1 MTPSK
6 TAAGVAFDPDVLEFL
21 RDVCTEFR
29 RDRSFVINAI
39 VRDYARQQQ
48 ARPRRRERAIPF

>member
-1 MTPSK
+1 MTPPK
-6 TAAGVAFDPDVLEFL
+6 IAAGVAFDADVLEFL
-21 RDVCTEFR
+21 RRMCSEIQ

-48 ARPRRRERAIPF
+48 ARPKRRERAIRF